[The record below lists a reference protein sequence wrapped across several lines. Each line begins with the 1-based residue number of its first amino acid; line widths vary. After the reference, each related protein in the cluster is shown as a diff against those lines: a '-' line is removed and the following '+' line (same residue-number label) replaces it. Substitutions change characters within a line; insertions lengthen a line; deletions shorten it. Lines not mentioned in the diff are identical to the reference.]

1 MTLPYTMELNDIPMM
16 AVQHH
21 ESDYLLKR
29 TIDQFDRLYAEGEKR
44 AKILALAIHPYLS
57 GQPHRIKYLEA
68 IYDYARRFDGV
79 EYWTGEEI
87 LQWYLQSKPAIAGVT
102 LLLAATLAS
111 GTASAAAPCRTG
123 GPYEAWL
130 AAFERE
136 AIAGGVSQRTV
147 AEVAPYLTYDQR
159 IVNIDSG
166 QRVFSQTFLEF
177 SDRMAA
183 AYRIQTG
190 AAKIKTYAQ
199 VFARIDQQYGVPA
212 PVIVAFW
219 ALESDFGANMGKEKT
234 LSALA
239 SLAYDCRRADRF
251 RAQLLDALRLIER
264 GDLRPED
271 MIGSWAGELGQTQMM
286 PSEYFQYAVDYDG
299 DGKRNLLRSAPD
311 VLGSTANYLLGLG
324 WKRGEPWLTEVRVP
338 ANLPWDQADLAIQ
351 LPRSKWASYGVTLA
365 DGRAAARRQS
375 ARVAAVADGAARTRL
390 PRLRE
395 FPDLSAVEQLAG
407 LFDHGGLSRHPHR
420 RRAGAASRLAAA
432 GARLRRHEGD
442 ANHAGARRL
451 RRRQNRR
458 LCRLENPAGGQGDAK
473 EIRPAGG
480 FLSDGGTARAHARGP
495 LRAVETFACASRSFS
510 LFCCA
515 LPRRPPRKRSPSRW
529 CRACPAA
536 RPMWRST
543 RAISATPASTSRSS
557 ASIRSAR
564 RWRFSPPTRCRWRKA
579 ASMPGST
586 IRWRRACRWRWR
598 WKAARRRPI
607 TRSSSAPI

>member
-1 MTLPYTMELNDIPMM
+1 M
-16 AVQHH
+16 V
-21 ESDYLLKR
+21 
-29 TIDQFDRLYAEGEKR
+29 F
-44 AKILALAIHPYLS
+44 AIKS
-57 GQPHRIKYLEA
+57 RIA
-68 IYDYARRFDGV
+68 
-79 EYWTGEEI
+79 
-87 LQWYLQSKPAIAGVT
+87 SVT

-111 GTASAAAPCRTG
+111 GAASAAAPCRTG
-123 GPYEAWL
+123 GSYEAWL

-136 AIAGGVSQRTV
+136 AIANGVSQRTV

-199 VFARIDQQYGVPA
+199 VFSRIDRQYGVPA

-251 RAQLLDALRLIER
+251 RAQLLDALRLVER

-365 DGRAAARRQS
+365 DGRALPADNLPASLLLPMGRLGPAFLVYANFQIYLQWNNSLVYSTTAAYLATRIAGAPALHRGSPPPALAFADMKEMQKKYGLPADS
-375 ARVAAVADGAARTRL
+375 YPTAELLARM
-390 PRLRE
+390 
-395 FPDLSAVEQLAG
+395 
-407 LFDHGGLSRHPHR
+407 
-420 RRAGAASRLAAA
+420 RAGR
-432 GARLRRHEGD
+432 
-442 ANHAGARRL
+442 
-451 RRRQNRR
+451 
-458 LCRLENPAGGQGDAK
+458 
-473 EIRPAGG
+473 
-480 FLSDGGTARAHARGP
+480 
-495 LRAVETFACASRSFS
+495 
-510 LFCCA
+510 
-515 LPRRPPRKRSPSRW
+515 
-529 CRACPAA
+529 
-536 RPMWRST
+536 
-543 RAISATPASTSRSS
+543 
-557 ASIRSAR
+557 
-564 RWRFSPPTRCRWRKA
+564 
-579 ASMPGST
+579 
-586 IRWRRACRWRWR
+586 
-598 WKAARRRPI
+598 
-607 TRSSSAPI
+607 

>member
-1 MTLPYTMELNDIPMM
+1 
-16 AVQHH
+16 VV
-21 ESDYLLKR
+21 
-29 TIDQFDRLYAEGEKR
+29 F
-44 AKILALAIHPYLS
+44 AIKS
-57 GQPHRIKYLEA
+57 
-68 IYDYARRFDGV
+68 
-79 EYWTGEEI
+79 
-87 LQWYLQSKPAIAGVT
+87 AIAGT
-102 LLLAATLAS
+102 ALLLAATLAS
-111 GTASAAAPCRTG
+111 GAASAAAPCRTG

-136 AIAGGVSQRTV
+136 AIASGVSQRTV

-166 QRVFSQTFLEF
+166 QRVFTQTFLEF

-311 VLGSTANYLLGLG
+311 VLGSTANYLVGLG

-338 ANLPWDQADLAIQ
+338 ANMPWDQADLAIQ

-365 DGRAAARRQS
+365 DGRALPADALPASLLLPMGRLGPAFLVYQNFQIYLQWNNSLVYSTTAAYLATRIAGAPALHRGS
-375 ARVAAVADGAARTRL
+375 PPPALAFADMKEMQTMLTRAGYDVGKIDG
-390 PRLRE
+390 
-395 FPDLSAVEQLAG
+395 FAG
-407 LFDHGGLSRHPHR
+407 LKTRQAVKEMQKKYSLPADSYPTAELLARM
-420 RRAGAASRLAAA
+420 RAGR
-432 GARLRRHEGD
+432 
-442 ANHAGARRL
+442 
-451 RRRQNRR
+451 
-458 LCRLENPAGGQGDAK
+458 
-473 EIRPAGG
+473 
-480 FLSDGGTARAHARGP
+480 
-495 LRAVETFACASRSFS
+495 
-510 LFCCA
+510 
-515 LPRRPPRKRSPSRW
+515 
-529 CRACPAA
+529 
-536 RPMWRST
+536 
-543 RAISATPASTSRSS
+543 
-557 ASIRSAR
+557 
-564 RWRFSPPTRCRWRKA
+564 
-579 ASMPGST
+579 
-586 IRWRRACRWRWR
+586 
-598 WKAARRRPI
+598 
-607 TRSSSAPI
+607 